1 MKQKNLELPNVF
13 FERMKSLEQVR
24 EVDQG
29 LKVAIAL
36 ICAES
41 IHEAFHCWTHADYLS
56 LKEQILIAYNKKEP
70 E

>member
-1 MKQKNLELPNVF
+1 MNQKNLELPQVF
-13 FERMKSLEQVR
+13 FKRMKSLEQVC

-41 IHEAFHCWTHADYLS
+41 IHEAFHCWTHADYLN
-56 LKEQILIAYNKKEP
+56 LKEQIWIAYSKREP